1 MQDNQKDMDAYIEA
15 GSKLLDIRIAPEH
28 RPGVK
33 QFLLLAQDMAKTL
46 DSAPLDETDS
56 ALAPVF
62 RLPDPE

>member
-1 MQDNQKDMDAYIEA
+1 MQVNQKYMDAYIDA
-15 GSKLLDIRIAPEH
+15 SANILNIRIAPEH